1 MKVVIDG
8 KSVDAVYGET
18 ILATARRAGIHI
30 PTLCHHEAFPGQGRC
45 RLCMVEVDQE
55 GRKNIVAACTYP
67 VKAEVE
73 VLTSTPVIDRIRKHI
88 IMLLYKRASG
98 SEEMQRL
105 YRQYGCS
112 NSTLAENPEE
122 SCILC
127 NLCVLA
133 CDEIGVSALAL
144 IMRGTSKQASTPY
157 NMAADAC
164 IGCGTCARICPTQA
178 IAIRDEGGTRTI
190 WHKSFALVPCE
201 ACGKHYATRD
211 EIAYLAQRK
220 PEFALELNYCEDCRQ
235 KRLAK
240 KILSFAE
247 GTIL

>member
-8 KSVDAVYGET
+8 HSVDAVYGESLLT
-18 ILATARRAGIHI
+18 TARRAGINI

-45 RLCMVEVDQE
+45 RLCMVEVDRE

-73 VLTSTPVIDRIRKHI
+73 VQTSTPVIERIRKHI

-98 SEEMQRL
+98 SEEMQQL

-122 SCILC
+122 RCILC

-133 CDEIGVSALAL
+133 CDEIGISALAL
-144 IMRGTSKQASTPY
+144 IMRGTDKQASTPY

-178 IAIRDEGGTRTI
+178 IAIHDEGGTRT
-190 WHKSFALVPCE
+190 
-201 ACGKHYATRD
+201 D
-211 EIAYLAQRK
+211 LAQ
-220 PEFALELNYCEDCRQ
+220 
-235 KRLAK
+235 
-240 KILSFAE
+240 ILCPGFLR
-247 GTIL
+247 ILWKTLCHPG